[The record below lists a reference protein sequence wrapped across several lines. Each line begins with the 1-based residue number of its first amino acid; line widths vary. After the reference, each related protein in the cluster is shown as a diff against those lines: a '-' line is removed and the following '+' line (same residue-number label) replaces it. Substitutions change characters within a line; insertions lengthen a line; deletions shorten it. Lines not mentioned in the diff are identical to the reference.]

1 MFAFFTKGAVKIN
14 GAWTSVPITKPK
26 FVLAAAAEV
35 APVPPFNI
43 PTVPVTFDAFPVMS
57 PVIFV
62 ASIPVA
68 NFALVILPSKIFIV
82 VTALFA
88 MVGKAD
94 VPVKS
99 PDNWIFPFT
108 VGLASTIVAILD
120 ATCKS
125 T

>member
-1 MFAFFTKGAVKIN
+1 MIKGEVKLN
-14 GAWTSVPITKPK
+14 GACTSVPITKPK

-43 PTVPVTFDAFPVMS
+43 ATVPVTFAAFPVIS

-68 NFALVILPSKIFIV
+68 NLALVILPSAIFEV

-88 MVGKAD
+88 IKGNAA

-99 PDNWIFPFT
+99 PE
-108 VGLASTIVAILD
+108 S
-120 ATCKS
+120 
-125 T
+125 

>member
-1 MFAFFTKGAVKIN
+1 MFAFFTNGVVKLKGAC
-14 GAWTSVPITKPK
+14 TSVPITNPK

-43 PTVPVTFDAFPVMS
+43 PTVPVTFDALPLMS

-68 NFALVILPSKIFIV
+68 NFELVILPSAIFTV

-88 MVGKAD
+88 ISGKAA

-99 PDNWIFPFT
+99 PDN
-108 VGLASTIVAILD
+108 
-120 ATCKS
+120 
-125 T
+125 

>member
-1 MFAFFTKGAVKIN
+1 
-14 GAWTSVPITKPK
+14 
-26 FVLAAAAEV
+26 
-35 APVPPFNI
+35 
-43 PTVPVTFDAFPVMS
+43 MS

-99 PDNWIFPFT
+99 PDN
-108 VGLASTIVAILD
+108 
-120 ATCKS
+120 
-125 T
+125 